1 MNGKRCGN
9 AAFFYFLRKNV
20 RFGTIWND
28 FVRFGTIWYDGYDR
42 MIVGRAREGSP
53 VSVIVADVALV
64 YDERTTD
71 RQVG

>member
-1 MNGKRCGN
+1 
-9 AAFFYFLRKNV
+9 
-20 RFGTIWND
+20 
-28 FVRFGTIWYDGYDR
+28 